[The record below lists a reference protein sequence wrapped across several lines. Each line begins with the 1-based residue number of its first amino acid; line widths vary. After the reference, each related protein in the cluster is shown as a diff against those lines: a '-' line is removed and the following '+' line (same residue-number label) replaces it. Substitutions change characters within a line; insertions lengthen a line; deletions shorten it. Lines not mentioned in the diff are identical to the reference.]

1 MSLTHS
7 EEGRPGSSSKYE
19 KVSAL
24 PDASWTSKLSSW
36 SILRQGRAKS
46 LQLEPFRHQCVY
58 AAPNWSAH
66 MSEDQPQRYRIETQA
81 SYVERKGGRPMLT
94 VRLTG
99 RGLAEKEIE
108 VDISDIE
115 DNEND

>member
-1 MSLTHS
+1 
-7 EEGRPGSSSKYE
+7 
-19 KVSAL
+19 
-24 PDASWTSKLSSW
+24 
-36 SILRQGRAKS
+36 
-46 LQLEPFRHQCVY
+46 
-58 AAPNWSAH
+58 

-81 SYVERKGGRPMLT
+81 TYVERKDGRPMLT